1 MSERELPLANAM
13 RKLDT
18 RQRDGRGS
26 KRLKARHG
34 SAAAFDRAMVL
45 LDDVVEIAATPDDDA
60 SPPCIFLAQQTQ
72 RSVARDIAI
81 EVYFAR
87 PSWQVRGHGLS
98 KERLRGLHAAICT
111 K

>member
-1 MSERELPLANAM
+1 M
-13 RKLDT
+13 RMLDT
-18 RQRDGRGS
+18 RQRDGGGS

-45 LDDVVEIAATPDDDA
+45 LDDVVEIATTPHDDGL
-60 SPPCIFLAQQTQ
+60 PPRVFLAQQAQ
-72 RSVARDIAI
+72 RSVARGIAI
-81 EVYFAR
+81 EIYFAR
-87 PSWQVRGHGLS
+87 PPWQMRGHGLS